1 MILVTEFMD
10 EAAVAM
16 LSAAHPTTYAPHLAD
31 NQPEIPALMPGVQA
45 LVVRNRT
52 TVDEALL
59 REAPDLRLVGRLGV
73 GLDNIDLAACG
84 IRGIEVAPATGANT
98 RSVAEYVVTSALVLL
113 RGAFRANSTMTSG
126 AWPREAC
133 VGREI
138 AGRVL
143 GLIGFGTIAQKTAEL
158 AAGLSMTIVA
168 HDPFLPAD
176 DAAWKG
182 VQRMELG
189 DVLGVADIVS
199 LHVPLNGKTRHMISA
214 GELAQ
219 MKSGAVLVNAA
230 RGGVVDEAALAASMR
245 SGHLGGAALDVF
257 ETEPLTAEAAAIFDG
272 LSNLVLTPHIAGV
285 TQDSNVRVSRM
296 IADIILN
303 RLGKT

>member
-10 EAAVAM
+10 EAAVAT
-16 LSAAHPTTYAPHLAD
+16 LSAAQSTTYAPHLAD
-31 NQPEIPALMPGVQA
+31 NQSEIPALMSGVQV

-52 TVDEALL
+52 TVNEALL
-59 REAPDLRLVGRLGV
+59 GEAPDLRLVGRLGV
-73 GLDNIDLAACG
+73 GLDNIDLSACEV
-84 IRGIEVAPATGANT
+84 RGIEVAPVTGANT
-98 RSVAEYVVTSALVLL
+98 RSVAEYVVASAMVLL
-113 RGAFRANSTMTSG
+113 RGAFRANSMMTSG
-126 AWPREAC
+126 AWPRAAC
-133 VGREI
+133 VGRET

-158 AAGLSMTIVA
+158 AAGLSMKIVA
-168 HDPFLPAD
+168 YDPFLPAD

-189 DVLGVADIVS
+189 GVLGVADVVS
-199 LHVPLNGKTRHMISA
+199 LHVPLNSKTRHLISA

-230 RGGVVDEAALAASMR
+230 RGGVVDDAALAASIR

-257 ETEPLTAEAAAIFDG
+257 ETEPLTAETAAIFDG
-272 LSNLVLTPHIAGV
+272 LSNLVLTPHVAGV
-285 TQDSNVRVSRM
+285 TQDSNVRVSKM
-296 IADIILN
+296 IADIILD